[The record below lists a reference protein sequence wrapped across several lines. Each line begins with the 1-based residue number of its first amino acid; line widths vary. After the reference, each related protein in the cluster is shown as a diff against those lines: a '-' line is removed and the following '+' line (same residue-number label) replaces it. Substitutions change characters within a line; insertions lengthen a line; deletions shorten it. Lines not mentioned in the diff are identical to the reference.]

1 MRKKFLKEVKPLPE
15 DITKFE
21 SGIDVDSASDSM
33 AKKPDT
39 EFLREFFGRVEIAN
53 FLVPYRENI
62 NKIPLIDI
70 KEKGKMIPIFSS
82 FAAFEKSPLPK
93 DKAGIMHF
101 DKIND
106 IVKKSNGQIGGI
118 VINPHGKSM
127 VFKHSGAKVPE
138 NKPGTGIKLMKPA
151 MVPAGVAET
160 LKNYLSSCEKVYSAY
175 ILWAQ
180 KENDLAPHL
189 FMVIDFDGKREEFF
203 PKVAEA
209 IKPVLK
215 PGDNIEMAKADFKLL
230 KTAEK
235 LVPPVY
241 KKP

>member
-1 MRKKFLKEVKPLPE
+1 MEI
-15 DITKFE
+15 DITKFDNGLE
-21 SGIDVDSASDSM
+21 VDAAVD
-33 AKKPDT
+33 
-39 EFLREFFGRVEIAN
+39 EIAKGYNEETIRN
-53 FLVPYRENI
+53 FFMKAENTNFIVPFRDAPNT
-62 NKIPLIDI
+62 IPLFNSKDGL
-70 KEKGKMIPIFSS
+70 KLIPAFSS

-106 IVKKSNGQIGGI
+106 IVKNSSGQIGGI
-118 VINPHGKSM
+118 VINPHGKSI
-127 VFKHSGAKVPE
+127 VFRHNGANAPE
-138 NKPGTGIKLMKPA
+138 PKPAGNVKLMKPA
-151 MVPAGVAET
+151 MVPAAAAEA
-160 LKNYLSSCEKVYSAY
+160 LKNYFSSCEKVYSAY
-175 ILWAQ
+175 VLWAQ

-189 FMVIDFDGKREEFF
+189 FVVIDFDGSREEFF

-209 IKPVLK
+209 IRPALK
-215 PGDNIEMAKADFKLL
+215 PGDNVEMAKADFKLL

>member
-1 MRKKFLKEVKPLPE
+1 MEI
-15 DITKFE
+15 DITKFDNGLE
-21 SGIDVDSASDSM
+21 VDAAVD
-33 AKKPDT
+33 
-39 EFLREFFGRVEIAN
+39 EIAKEYNEETVRN
-53 FLVPYRENI
+53 FFMKAENTHFIVPFRDTPNT
-62 NKIPLIDI
+62 IPLFNSKDGL
-70 KEKGKMIPIFSS
+70 KLIPAFSS
-82 FAAFEKSPLPK
+82 YAAFEKSPLPK